1 MSEEILKALMQLFAI
16 IAKQDE
22 GVETNERDY
31 VVNFLMQQVNDEAV
45 EEYIK
50 LFDQHAGLN
59 DEKDEGE
66 EDGQPKKVK
75 LTSVKDSV
83 KILGICKKINKT
95 LTQKQ
100 KVVVLVRLFELV
112 NADRK
117 FTDQRMAIINTVADV
132 FKLSK
137 EEFTDIENFV
147 VNNDPKE
154 LDFSSILTIHDKPE
168 VGGSCKHITTEALD
182 GFLYI
187 LQIKSE
193 DLYFLR
199 YTGHEDVF
207 LNGLPINNK
216 RIYLFAN
223 GSSIKLPKGKPIY
236 YTDVV
241 AHYLA
246 DSTSIRISYNVE
258 DVTFKFKSGDIGL
271 RNINFGEEQGKLIG
285 IMGAS
290 GAGKTTLLNVL
301 AGIEAPTTGKVR
313 INGIDLHRE
322 RDELEGVIGVIPQD
336 DLLIEELTVFQN
348 LYYNAKLCFKDKS
361 DQELAELV
369 NRTLQNLGLYERK
382 DLKVGSPLNKMIS
395 GGQRK
400 RLNIALELIRE
411 PAILFVDEPTSGL
424 SSRDSENVMDLL
436 RELTLK
442 GKLIFVV
449 IHQPSSD
456 IYKMFDN
463 MMILDTGGYMIYYGN
478 PVEAVMYFKRL
489 DMQINSDQGECP
501 TCGNVNPELIFNI
514 IEAKVVDEFGR
525 YTPIRKVSPPKWYD
539 YFNENI
545 KLRDIQD
552 EGEPP
557 PKSLNIPSRLKQF
570 FIYTTRDFLSKI
582 SNTQYIVLNLLET
595 PILGFILAYVIRY
608 IADPNSNVYVFREN
622 ENIPIYIFMALIVA
636 LFIGLTVSAE
646 EIFRDRKLL
655 KREAFLNLSRT
666 SYLFSKISILVV
678 LSAIQSITFVLI
690 ANGILQLWGMNFE
703 YWLALF
709 STAIFA
715 NLLGL
720 NISATFNSAVTI
732 YIVIPLVMIPMMVLS
747 GAMFSFD
754 KLNRTVGS
762 FGRVPLI
769 AEFMVTKWGYEALV
783 VHQFKDNDFQKTF
796 YDIEKVER
804 NADYKTVY
812 YIPELEKIV
821 TENLELIEAHKEDQ
835 KKKSKFEENLLVL
848 RNSLFKETNFL
859 APAIPYSYL
868 DNLYPELFDF
878 ETAYA
883 TLDYLDELKEHYS
896 KIFQKANQK
905 RDDIISHLVSTTPR
919 LYQAKRQAFHN
930 ESIADLATK
939 KFEKNKILQYKGE
952 LVQQYDPI
960 YRDPIP
966 NHKLDFRSHFLAPS
980 KHFLGNYYDTF
991 WFNICFIWFMT
1002 AILYVTLYFEVLK
1015 KLLDFFGKIKLPKL
1029 RK

>member
-22 GVETNERDY
+22 GVETNEREY
-31 VVNFLMQQVNDEAV
+31 VVNFLMQQVNNDAV
-45 EEYIK
+45 EEHIE
-50 LFDQHAGLN
+50 LFEKHAGF
-59 DEKDEGE
+59 DKEKTKIAD
-66 EDGQPKKVK
+66 DGTPKKVK
-75 LTSVKDSV
+75 LTSVRDSV

-117 FTDQRMAIINTVADV
+117 FTEQRMAIINTVADV
-132 FKLSK
+132 FKLTK

-147 VNNDPKE
+147 INDDAKQ
-154 LDFSSILTIHDKPE
+154 LDFSTILTIHDRPE
-168 VGGSCKHITTEALD
+168 TGEHSKHIPTEALN
-182 GFLYI
+182 GNLYI

-199 YTGHEDVF
+199 YTGNEDIL
-207 LNGLPINNK
+207 LNGLPINFK
-216 RIYLFAN
+216 RIYLFAS

-246 DSTSIRISYNVE
+246 DSTSVRISYNVE
-258 DVTFKFKSGDIGL
+258 DVGFKFKSGTTGL
-271 RNINFGEEQGKLIG
+271 RNISFTEEQGKLIG

-301 AGIEAPTTGKVR
+301 SGIEAPSTGSVR
-313 INGIDLHRE
+313 INGIDLHE
-322 RDELEGVIGVIPQD
+322 ESDNLEGVIGVIPQD

-348 LYYNAKLCFKDKS
+348 LYYNAKLCFKNKTEE
-361 DQELAELV
+361 QLTELV
-369 NRTLQNLGLYERK
+369 DKTLQNLGLYERK
-382 DLKVGSPLNKMIS
+382 ELKVGSPMNKMIS

-456 IYKMFDN
+456 IFKMFDN

-478 PVEAVMYFKRL
+478 PVESVMYFKRL

-514 IEAKVVDEFGR
+514 IEAKVIDEFGR
-525 YTPIRKVSPPKWYD
+525 YTPKRKVSPSKWEE
-539 YFNENI
+539 YFKEDI
-545 KLRDIQD
+545 KLKKIPD
-552 EGEPP
+552 ETEAP
-557 PKSLNIPSRLKQF
+557 PKSLNIPSKLKQF
-570 FIYTTRDFLSKI
+570 FIYTARDFYSKV

-608 IADPNSNVYVFREN
+608 IADPNSSVYIFREN
-622 ENIPIYIFMALIVA
+622 ENIPIYIFMGLIVA

-655 KREAFLNLSRT
+655 KREAFLNLSRS
-666 SYLFSKISILVV
+666 SYLFSKISIL
-678 LSAIQSITFVLI
+678 LIISAIQSITFVLI
-690 ANGILQLWGMNFE
+690 ANGILQLHDMYFE
-703 YWLALF
+703 YWLMLF
-709 STAIFA
+709 STAVFA

-754 KLNRTVGS
+754 KLNRAVGS

-769 AEFMVTKWGYEALV
+769 AEFMVTKWGYEGLV
-783 VHQFKDNDFQKTF
+783 VHQFKDNGFNKTF
-796 YDIEKVER
+796 YDVEKVLR

-812 YIPELEKIV
+812 YVPELEKLV
-821 TENLELIEAHKEDQ
+821 NENIELIETSKDDPKDLE
-835 KKKSKFEENLLVL
+835 KLKSNLLVL
-848 RNSLFKETNFL
+848 RNSIFKESNFL
-859 APAIPYSYL
+859 APGIPYRYL
-868 DNLYPELFDF
+868 DKLYAKTFDY
-878 ETAYA
+878 EVAYS
-883 TLDYLDELKEHYS
+883 TLDYLNDLSKHYS
-896 KIFQKANQK
+896 KLYQQANQK
-905 RDDIISHLVSTTPR
+905 SERLIEHLVSTDSK
-919 LYQAKRQAFHN
+919 LYEAKRNAYHN
-930 ESIADLATK
+930 ESIADLATN

-966 NHKLDFRSHFLAPS
+966 SNKLDFRSHFLAPQ
-980 KHFLGNYYDTF
+980 KHFLGKYYDTL

-1002 AILYVTLYFEVLK
+1002 FILYITLYFELLK
-1015 KLLDFFGKIKLPKL
+1015 KVIDFLGKIRLPKL
-1029 RK
+1029 KK